1 MEKTLKSNASDK
13 GGLVSISNDTSY
25 GKEAFPENTIDQIL
39 GKIEKSNLGVN
50 GNETFAKQ
58 QSDSS
63 INYRKKVEEKFFD
76 GGNEE

>member
-1 MEKTLKSNASDK
+1 MEKTLKSNTSEK

-63 INYRKKVEEKFFD
+63 LNYRKKVEEKIYD
-76 GGNEE
+76 SVNVE

>member
-1 MEKTLKSNASDK
+1 MDKKLESNASEK

-25 GKEAFPENTIDQIL
+25 GKERVFDNTIDQIL
-39 GKIEKSNLGVN
+39 GKIEKSDLGGG

-63 INYRKKVEEKFFD
+63 IKYRKNVEEKNFD
-76 GGNEE
+76 GGSV

>member
-1 MEKTLKSNASDK
+1 MEKTLKSTSEK

-25 GKEAFPENTIDQIL
+25 GKERVFDNTIDQIL
-39 GKIEKSNLGVN
+39 GKIEKSDLGGG

-63 INYRKKVEEKFFD
+63 IKYRKNVEEKNFD
-76 GGNEE
+76 GGSV